1 MVNSDYSDYLIDLIH
16 DLVERKEY
24 GRASAVA
31 DHLKSGKSK
40 KEKKVNYAIHK

>member
-24 GRASAVA
+24 GRASAIA
-31 DHLKSGKSK
+31 EHLKVSTSK